1 MDTTNQNR
9 SGISKPSDLTPGPG
23 IEGADPEDALTRLA
37 EEIEELVEVDPTAAA
52 EKAVDIAD
60 RLGRQLEEDER

>member
-1 MDTTNQNR
+1 MDTTNRNR
-9 SGISKPSDLTPGPG
+9 SGISKASDLTPDTV
-23 IEGADPEDALTRLA
+23 IEGADPEDSLARLV
-37 EEIEELVEVDPTAAA
+37 EEIEELVEVDPATAA